1 MTNGQND
8 PEAKSK
14 LDLNRFEH
22 IKLGVWDLYIMRT
35 RLLSYLPSL
44 WKFEEYTQI
53 WKDIP
58 YLRRAVRDMS
68 TVAWFHLSSY
78 LVVTIVRS
86 LIPALSLWSVCLSF
100 AFSKVLTSF
109 KVLWAGP

>member
-8 PEAKSK
+8 PEAKGK
-14 LDLNRFEH
+14 LDLSRFEH

-35 RLLSYLPSL
+35 RLLWYLPTSG
-44 WKFEEYTQI
+44 KIEEYTQI

-58 YLRRAVRDMS
+58 YLRRAVRDMN

-78 LVVTIVRS
+78 LVLTLVRS

-100 AFSKVLTSF
+100 ALS
-109 KVLWAGP
+109 

>member
-44 WKFEEYTQI
+44 WKFDEYTQI

-58 YLRRAVRDMS
+58 Y
-68 TVAWFHLSSY
+68 
-78 LVVTIVRS
+78 
-86 LIPALSLWSVCLSF
+86 
-100 AFSKVLTSF
+100 
-109 KVLWAGP
+109 

>member
-1 MTNGQND
+1 MEKDSSIANDQNN
-8 PEAKSK
+8 PGARSK

-35 RLLSYLPSL
+35 RLLWYLPTSG
-44 WKFEEYTQI
+44 KIEEYTQI

-58 YLRRAVRDMS
+58 YLRRAVRDMN

-78 LVVTIVRS
+78 LVLTLVRS

-100 AFSKVLTSF
+100 ALS
-109 KVLWAGP
+109 